1 MNLLSRITQL
11 VKLTIIS
18 CTAPLA
24 MAAEAPAY
32 TEDFPLDSCRFA
44 PGSHNPYFPLV
55 VGRQAYYNN
64 QRCLDAGDC
73 NALEELWITVT
84 PETRSIALRIEG
96 ELRTVDARVVEERET
111 ENGEL
116 VEISR
121 NYFAECRPMQDVYYF
136 GEEVDIYEDGE
147 IVSHDGA
154 WLAGQRRARPGIIMP
169 GPAILL
175 GSRYAQEIAP
185 GVAMDRA
192 EHVAVDLEL
201 KLPAGRFDDC
211 VQMTET
217 SPLEPGSESTKVYCP
232 RAGMVID
239 DELEL
244 ISITGP

>member
-1 MNLLSRITQL
+1 MEPLSNLAQL
-11 VKLTIIS
+11 LALTIIALA
-18 CTAPLA
+18 APLA
-24 MAAEAPAY
+24 VAAEAPAY

-44 PGSHNPYFPLV
+44 PSSHNPYFPLV
-55 VGRQAYYNN
+55 AGRQAYYNN
-64 QRCLDAGDC
+64 QHCLDSGECD
-73 NALEELWITVT
+73 ALEELWITVS

-96 ELRTVDARVVEERET
+96 ELRTVETRVVEERET

-121 NYFAECRPMQDVYYF
+121 NFFAECRPMQDVYYF

-154 WLAGQRRARPGIIMP
+154 WLAGQKRARPGIIMP

-201 KLPAGRFDDC
+201 KLPAGSFDDC
-211 VQMTET
+211 VQVTET
-217 SPLEPGSESTKVYCP
+217 TPLEPGSESTKVHCP
-232 RAGMVID
+232 DAGMVID
-239 DELEL
+239 NDLEL
-244 ISITGP
+244 VSITGP